1 MDRNYATSGFAEP
14 PPPPPA
20 PPVAPA
26 SAAAPPPA
34 PAWAYEPRAIA
45 ATSSSNGG
53 GSGGG
58 GGGSSS
64 GSGGGSGGSSP
75 SLKPSLSYEEGHPS
89 HSETDLLQRQ
99 TFAASHQLPGY
110 TSTPQPTGLSGIFDT
125 SVNGASSNSKESSV
139 MNFLSAVESRTAQA
153 ASSGTTLLPQFRAP
167 SWQTGMHSSSAAE
180 LFVTGPLPTTGTLP
194 PSALSAYQH
203 PTTFSN
209 RNFATTSPLVL
220 PDSTFNTTS
229 NGILSPHDPLLSI
242 KTSQGTI
249 PTALAFERLGN
260 SALSN
265 SVPPQSSTYR
275 SAQESAPHLLQPQ
288 FSLLPSALGGAQQT
302 PQAYNS
308 TLFNSSTAS
317 IDRALL
323 RECSVIKHHQRPS
336 GTQSIQAQLTG
347 PQHSLHS
354 YLPNASV
361 VNFQETTRQPSL
373 SCSPIGD
380 STQVSNGGLQQKP
393 SQVSVE
399 LDQSYS
405 SAIPSSGYPPH
416 STTEVKSCPTKQPL
430 ISTKTLKPQSVIP
443 PVQTLSYSKTLH
455 NQSSVVSGQ
464 AQIYST
470 AQLPSLLSVS
480 QSQNY
485 GLVQP
490 HNVPSIVHS
499 QVYRSSKVEKMP
511 PLYKT
516 LTFSG
521 SSQTSENQT
530 LNYSSNQ
537 QEVLSPVTNE
547 NYPAQTRDLSS
558 VSQSQSYSS
567 GHAQGLS
574 PVSQTQASY
583 SSQSQVL
590 SVVSPSE
597 SYASG
602 QSLTL
607 TAPSLSYS
615 SASRAQN
622 LPDSSPTQNYISVHS
637 SQNVQTQGSS
647 PPQSQKFL
655 PVVQSPSFASS
666 THCQTLQDNIPS
678 PDPKTYAERKL
689 DSTVY
694 TPSKQEGDFPMQE
707 LPVLQ
712 PQVSLESSTQ
722 RLSDG
727 EINTQES
734 AYKVSKADDRYS
746 QSVIRSNSRLEDQV
760 VGIALQGSKKEESV
774 VGSVTQLN
782 PTIGQVSNAA
792 TLDMK
797 KAANLMQTPQIRLNA
812 KDLSQQHSLIHKVH
826 ETKVQEQHDQIINPS
841 SQIQIPNHALG
852 HGHQATLPNTQVLL
866 DPACDLQILQQS
878 ILQAGLGPVKASL
891 QVQCVQ
897 SPQQIVHPFLQ
908 MDSHIQSNG
917 DPSQQQQLHPQNSEI
932 MKMDL
937 SESSKPLHLT
947 TKDHFSETNQHDS
960 KNQFVSLGSICF
972 PEAMLLGDERN
983 ILSNVDDILAAT
995 AVACGVTPSDFSKA
1009 TSNAAIPTVEDGDS
1023 KSHFQQPLNVGP
1035 VTSDFNS
1042 ITAAVGKPQTL
1053 SDISLNG
1060 NQVTVNLS
1068 PVSSLQSKMTL
1079 DQQHVETSCQSRT
1092 SKVISPGVG
1101 SSHEVQETSSGP
1113 FKTESAANQESEE
1126 DNEVPVD
1133 SALNSN
1139 RNQEF
1144 VSSSRSIS
1152 GESATSESEFTLGGD
1167 DGGGPVN
1174 PSRST
1179 LALLTMAQPGDT
1191 VGGKLEEENQD
1202 LMHLNLQKKKTKGKG
1217 QTKEDDSSNQK
1228 QLKRPAH
1235 HKRQNPRGADTYFPY
1250 TPPSSESCHEGYQHQ
1265 EKMRQKIREVEE
1277 KQPEVKTGFIASFLD
1292 FLKSGPKQQ
1301 FSTLAVR
1308 MPNRTRRSGTQSVR
1322 TFCPP
1327 SLPKT
1332 SSTAPTPFVPET
1344 GSNSPSEKADN
1355 ELKNLEPLS
1364 SFSSDEEDPGVCGQ
1378 DSHKSSSTTLT
1389 SSDAPS
1395 DKKKKTE
1402 AIQVAATSSAAN
1414 TAGSA
1419 TPSSTTAGVV
1429 KPDPPYSASSTVNN
1443 LENTNS
1449 AEPPKPVELD
1459 SLPLDQ
1465 FAKGQDTI
1473 AIEGFTD
1480 EENTE
1485 SGGEGQYR
1493 ERDEFVVKIEDIE
1506 TFKEALQTGKEP
1518 PAIWKVQ
1525 KALLQKFVPEIRDG
1539 QREFAATNSYLGYF
1553 GDAKSKYKR
1562 IYVKF
1567 VESSNKK
1574 EYVRVCSKKPRN
1586 KPSQNIRTV
1595 PSKPSSSS
1603 KTSDPPTPKT
1613 VTTKTPSVKPKVK
1626 QLKVKAEPPPKKRKK
1641 WKEEFSSSQSDSSPE
1656 IHSNSSDNEEFDPP
1670 APLVTRFLN
1679 TRAMKETFK
1688 SYMELLVSI
1697 ALDPDTMQALE
1708 KSNDELLLPHMKKID
1723 SMLNDNRKRLLLNL
1737 HLDQPFKN
1745 ALESFPELTII
1756 TRDSKAKSGGSAIP
1770 KIKMNGKAYNKKT
1783 LRTSKTTSK
1792 STQEFAVDPEKIQLY
1807 SLYHSLHHYK
1817 YHVYLICKDEISSVQ
1832 KKNEDL
1838 GQEEIVQLCMKNV
1851 KWVEDL
1857 FEKFGELLNHVQQ
1870 KCS

>member
-1 MDRNYATSGFAEP
+1 MDRNYATSGFTEPP

-20 PPVAPA
+20 PPAAPVPA
-26 SAAAPPPA
+26 SAAAQPPA
-34 PAWAYEPRAIA
+34 PAWAYEPRAA
-45 ATSSSNGG
+45 AAAASSSC
-53 GSGGG
+53 
-58 GGGSSS
+58 SS
-64 GSGGGSGGSSP
+64 GSCSSGSSP
-75 SLKPSLSYEEGHPS
+75 SLKASLSYEEGHPS

-99 TFAASHQLPGY
+99 SFAASHQLPGY
-110 TSTPQPTGLSGIFDT
+110 APTPQPTG
-125 SVNGASSNSKESSV
+125 
-139 MNFLSAVESRTAQA
+139 
-153 ASSGTTLLPQFRAP
+153 
-167 SWQTGMHSSSAAE
+167 MHSSAATE
-180 LFVTGPLPTTGTLP
+180 LFATGPLPSTGTLP
-194 PSALSAYQH
+194 PSLSAYQH

-220 PDSTFNTTS
+220 QDSTFNTTS
-229 NGILSPHDPLLSI
+229 NGILSHHDPLLQI
-242 KTSQGTI
+242 KTSQGTV
-249 PTALAFERLGN
+249 PTALAFERLG
-260 SALSN
+260 SSVLSN
-265 SVPPQSSTYR
+265 SIPPQSSTYR

-288 FSLLPSALGGAQQT
+288 FSLLPSALGGSQQT
-302 PQAYNS
+302 PQAYSS
-308 TLFNSSTAS
+308 TLFTSSTAS
-317 IDRALL
+317 IERALL

-347 PQHSLHS
+347 SQHSLHS
-354 YLPNASV
+354 YLSNSSV
-361 VNFQETTRQPSL
+361 VNFQETTRQSSL

-380 STQVSNGGLQQKP
+380 STQVSNGGLQQKT

-399 LDQSYS
+399 LAQSYS
-405 SAIPSSGYPPH
+405 SAIPSSGYPP
-416 STTEVKSCPTKQPL
+416 STTKIKSCSTEQPL
-430 ISTKTLKPQSVIP
+430 TSTKTPKPQSIIP
-443 PVQTLSYSKTLH
+443 PVQTLSYSKPLH
-455 NQSSVVSGQ
+455 NQSSVISGQ

-499 QVYRSSKVEKMP
+499 QVYRSSKVEKLP

-521 SSQTSENQT
+521 SSQTVTPENQT

-537 QEVLSPVTNE
+537 QEVLSSVTNE

-567 GHAQGLS
+567 GHSQGLS
-574 PVSQTQASY
+574 PVSQTQVSY

-590 SVVSPSE
+590 SVVSLSE

-602 QSLTL
+602 ESLTL

-622 LPDSSPTQNYISVHS
+622 LPDSSPTQNYISMHS
-637 SQNVQTQGSS
+637 SQNVQTQESS
-647 PPQSQKFL
+647 SPQSQKFL
-655 PVVQSPSFASS
+655 PAVQSSSFASS
-666 THCQTLQDNIPS
+666 THCQTLQNNITS
-678 PDPKTYAERKL
+678 PDPKSYAERKL
-689 DSTVY
+689 DSDVY
-694 TPSKQEGDFPMQE
+694 PSSKQEDGFPMQE
-707 LPVLQ
+707 LQVLQ
-712 PQVSLESSTQ
+712 PQASLESSTQ

-727 EINTQES
+727 EINAQES
-734 AYKVSKADDRYS
+734 TYKVSKADDRYS

-760 VGIALQGSKKEESV
+760 IGVALQASKKEESV

-782 PTIGQVSNAA
+782 QQIGQVNNAA
-792 TLDMK
+792 TLDLK
-797 KAANLMQTPQIRLNA
+797 NSTNLIQTPQIRLNT
-812 KDLSQQHSLIHKVH
+812 KDLKQQHPLILKVH
-826 ETKVQEQHDQIINPS
+826 ESKVQEQHDQIINAS

-852 HGHQATLPNTQVLL
+852 HGHQASLPNTQVLL
-866 DPACDLQILQQS
+866 DSACDLQILQQS
-878 ILQAGLGPVKASL
+878 ILQAGLGQVKASL
-891 QVQCVQ
+891 QAQRVQ

-908 MDSHIQSNG
+908 MEGHVIQSNG
-917 DPSQQQQLHPQNSEI
+917 DHSQQQLHPQNSEV

-937 SESSKPLHLT
+937 SESSKPLQQHLT
-947 TKDHFSETNQHDS
+947 TKGHFSETNQHDS
-960 KNQFVSLGSICF
+960 KNQFVSLGSMCF
-972 PEAMLLGDERN
+972 PEAVLLSDERN

-995 AVACGVTPSDFSKA
+995 AAACGVTPTDFSKS
-1009 TSNAAIPTVEDGDS
+1009 TSNETMQAVEDGDS
-1023 KSHFQQPLNVGP
+1023 KSHFQQSLDVRH

-1042 ITAAVGKPQTL
+1042 MTATVGKPQNINDT
-1053 SDISLNG
+1053 SLNG

-1068 PVSSLQSKMTL
+1068 PVPALQSKMTL
-1079 DQQHVETSCQSRT
+1079 DQQHIETPGQNIPTKVT
-1092 SKVISPGVG
+1092 SAVVG
-1101 SSHEVQETSSGP
+1101 PSHEVQEQSSGP
-1113 FKTESAANQESEE
+1113 FKKQSATNLESEE
-1126 DNEVPVD
+1126 DSEAPVD
-1133 SALNSN
+1133 STLNNN

-1152 GESATSESEFTLGGD
+1152 GENATSESEFTLGGD
-1167 DGGGPVN
+1167 DSGVSMN
-1174 PSRST
+1174 PARSA
-1179 LALLTMAQPGDT
+1179 LALLAMAQSGDA
-1191 VGGKLEEENQD
+1191 VSVKIEEENQD
-1202 LMHLNLQKKKTKGKG
+1202 LMHFNLQKKRAKGKG
-1217 QTKEDDSSNQK
+1217 QVKEEDNSNQK
-1228 QLKRPAH
+1228 QLKRPAQG
-1235 HKRQNPRGADTYFPY
+1235 KRQNPRGTDIYLPY
-1250 TPPSSESCHEGYQHQ
+1250 TPPSSESCHDGYQHQ
-1265 EKMRQKIREVEE
+1265 EKMRQKIKEVEE

-1308 MPNRTRRSGTQSVR
+1308 MPNRTRRPGTQMVR

-1327 SLPKT
+1327 PLPKP
-1332 SSTAPTPFVPET
+1332 SSTTPTPLVSET
-1344 GSNSPSEKADN
+1344 GGNSPSDKVDN
-1355 ELKNLEPLS
+1355 ELKNLEHLS
-1364 SFSSDEEDPGVCGQ
+1364 SFSSDEDDPGYSQ
-1378 DSHKSSSTTLT
+1378 DAYKSVSTPLTTL
-1389 SSDAPS
+1389 DATS

-1402 AIQVAATSSAAN
+1402 ALQVATTSPTAN
-1414 TAGSA
+1414 TTGTA
-1419 TPSSTTAGVV
+1419 TTSSTTVGAV
-1429 KPDPPYSASSTVNN
+1429 KQEPLHSTSYAVNI
-1443 LENTNS
+1443 LENIS
-1449 AEPPKPVELD
+1449 SSESSKPIELD
-1459 SLPLDQ
+1459 GLPSDQ
-1465 FAKGQDTI
+1465 FAKGQDTV

-1480 EENTE
+1480 EEDTE

-1506 TFKEALQTGKEP
+1506 TFKEALKTGKEP

-1567 VESSNKK
+1567 IENANKK

-1586 KPSQNIRTV
+1586 KPSQTIRTV
-1595 PSKPSSSS
+1595 QAKPSSSS
-1603 KTSDPPTPKT
+1603 KTSDPLASKT
-1613 VTTKTPSVKPKVK
+1613 TTTKAPSVKPKVK
-1626 QLKVKAEPPPKKRKK
+1626 QPKVKAEPPPKKRKK

-1656 IHSNSSDNEEFDPP
+1656 IHTSSSDDEEFEPP
-1670 APLVTRFLN
+1670 APFVTRFLN

-1723 SMLNDNRKRLLLNL
+1723 GMLNDNRKRLLLNL
-1737 HLDQPFKN
+1737 HLDQSFKN

-1756 TRDSKAKSGGSAIP
+1756 TRDSKAKSGGTAIS

-1783 LRTSKTTSK
+1783 LRTSKTTTK
-1792 STQEFAVDPEKIQLY
+1792 SAQEFAVDPEKIQLY

>member
-1 MDRNYATSGFAEP
+1 M
-14 PPPPPA
+14 
-20 PPVAPA
+20 
-26 SAAAPPPA
+26 
-34 PAWAYEPRAIA
+34 
-45 ATSSSNGG
+45 SS
-53 GSGGG
+53 
-58 GGGSSS
+58 
-64 GSGGGSGGSSP
+64 
-75 SLKPSLSYEEGHPS
+75 SLSYEEGHPS

-99 TFAASHQLPGY
+99 SFAASHQLPGY
-110 TSTPQPTGLSGIFDT
+110 APTPQPTGLSGIFDT
-125 SVNGASSNSKESSV
+125 SVNSASSNTKESSV
-139 MNFLSAVESRTAQA
+139 MNFLSTAESRTAQA
-153 ASSGTTLLPQFRAP
+153 AASGTTLLPQFRAP
-167 SWQTGMHSSSAAE
+167 SWQTGMHSSAATE
-180 LFVTGPLPTTGTLP
+180 LFATGPLPSTGTLP
-194 PSALSAYQH
+194 PSLSAYQH

-220 PDSTFNTTS
+220 QDSTFNTTS
-229 NGILSPHDPLLSI
+229 NGILSHHDPLLQI
-242 KTSQGTI
+242 KTSQGTV
-249 PTALAFERLGN
+249 PTALAFERLG
-260 SALSN
+260 SSVLSN
-265 SVPPQSSTYR
+265 SIPPQSSTYR

-302 PQAYNS
+302 PQAYSS
-308 TLFNSSTAS
+308 TLFTSSTAS
-317 IDRALL
+317 IERALL

-347 PQHSLHS
+347 SQHSLHS
-354 YLPNASV
+354 YLSNSSV
-361 VNFQETTRQPSL
+361 VNFQETTRQSL

-380 STQVSNGGLQQKP
+380 STQVSNGGLQQKT

-399 LDQSYS
+399 LAQSYS
-405 SAIPSSGYPPH
+405 SAIPSSGYPP
-416 STTEVKSCPTKQPL
+416 STTKVKSCSTEQPL
-430 ISTKTLKPQSVIP
+430 TSTKTPKPQSIIP
-443 PVQTLSYSKTLH
+443 PVQTLSYSKPLH
-455 NQSSVVSGQ
+455 NQSSVISGQ

-499 QVYRSSKVEKMP
+499 QVYRSSKVEKLP

-521 SSQTSENQT
+521 SSQTITPENQT
-530 LNYSSNQ
+530 LSYSSNQ
-537 QEVLSPVTNE
+537 QEVLSSVTNE

-567 GHAQGLS
+567 GHSQGLS
-574 PVSQTQASY
+574 PVSQTQVSY

-602 QSLTL
+602 ESLTL

-622 LPDSSPTQNYISVHS
+622 LPDSSPTQNYISMHS
-637 SQNVQTQGSS
+637 SQNVQTQESS
-647 PPQSQKFL
+647 SPQSQKFL
-655 PVVQSPSFASS
+655 PGVQSSSFASS
-666 THCQTLQDNIPS
+666 THCQTLQNNITS
-678 PDPKTYAERKL
+678 PDPKSYAERKL
-689 DSTVY
+689 DSDVY
-694 TPSKQEGDFPMQE
+694 TSSKQEDGFPMQE
-707 LPVLQ
+707 LQVLQ
-712 PQVSLESSTQ
+712 PQASLESSTQ

-727 EINTQES
+727 EINAQES
-734 AYKVSKADDRYS
+734 TYKVSKADDRYS

-760 VGIALQGSKKEESV
+760 IGVALQASKKEESV
-774 VGSVTQLN
+774 VSSVTQLN
-782 PTIGQVSNAA
+782 QQIGQVSNAA
-792 TLDMK
+792 TLDLK
-797 KAANLMQTPQIRLNA
+797 NATNLIQTPQIRLNT
-812 KDLSQQHSLIHKVH
+812 KDLKQQHPLVLKVH
-826 ETKVQEQHDQIINPS
+826 ESKVQEQHNQIINAS

-852 HGHQATLPNTQVLL
+852 HGHQASLPNTQVLL
-866 DPACDLQILQQS
+866 DSACDLQILQQS
-878 ILQAGLGPVKASL
+878 ILQAGLGQVKASL
-891 QVQCVQ
+891 QAQRVQ

-908 MDSHIQSNG
+908 MEGHVIQSNG
-917 DPSQQQQLHPQNSEI
+917 DHSQQQLHPQNSEV

-937 SESSKPLHLT
+937 SESSKPLQQHLT
-947 TKDHFSETNQHDS
+947 TKGHFSETNQHDS
-960 KNQFVSLGSICF
+960 KNQFVSLGSMCF
-972 PEAMLLGDERN
+972 PEAVLLSDERN

-995 AVACGVTPSDFSKA
+995 AAACGVTPSEFSKS
-1009 TSNAAIPTVEDGDS
+1009 TSNETMQAVEDGDS
-1023 KSHFQQPLNVGP
+1023 KSHFQQSLDVRH

-1042 ITAAVGKPQTL
+1042 MTATVGKPQNINDT
-1053 SDISLNG
+1053 SLNG

-1068 PVSSLQSKMTL
+1068 PVPALQTKMTL
-1079 DQQHVETSCQSRT
+1079 DQQHIETPGQNIPTKVT
-1092 SKVISPGVG
+1092 SAAVG
-1101 SSHEVQETSSGP
+1101 PSHEVQEQSSGP
-1113 FKTESAANQESEE
+1113 FKKQSATNLESEE
-1126 DNEVPVD
+1126 DSEIPVD
-1133 SALNSN
+1133 STLNNN

-1152 GESATSESEFTLGGD
+1152 GESGTSESEFTLGGED
-1167 DGGGPVN
+1167 SGVSMN
-1174 PSRST
+1174 PARSA
-1179 LALLTMAQPGDT
+1179 LALLAMAQSGDAVSVKT
-1191 VGGKLEEENQD
+1191 EEENQD
-1202 LMHLNLQKKKTKGKG
+1202 LMHFNLQKKRTKGKG
-1217 QTKEDDSSNQK
+1217 QVKEEDNSNQK
-1228 QLKRPAH
+1228 QLKRPAQG
-1235 HKRQNPRGADTYFPY
+1235 KRQNPRGTDIYLPY
-1250 TPPSSESCHEGYQHQ
+1250 TPPSSESCHDGYQHQ
-1265 EKMRQKIREVEE
+1265 EKMRQKIKEVEE

-1308 MPNRTRRSGTQSVR
+1308 MPNRTRRPGTQMVR

-1327 SLPKT
+1327 PLPKP
-1332 SSTAPTPFVPET
+1332 SSTTPTPSVSET
-1344 GSNSPSEKADN
+1344 GGNSPSDKVDN
-1355 ELKNLEPLS
+1355 ELKNLEHLS
-1364 SFSSDEEDPGVCGQ
+1364 SFSSDEDDPGCSQ
-1378 DSHKSSSTTLT
+1378 DAYKSISTPLTTL
-1389 SSDAPS
+1389 DATS

-1402 AIQVAATSSAAN
+1402 ALQVATTSPTAN
-1414 TAGSA
+1414 TTGTA
-1419 TPSSTTAGVV
+1419 TTSSTTVGAV
-1429 KPDPPYSASSTVNN
+1429 KQEPLHSTSYAVNI
-1443 LENTNS
+1443 LENIS
-1449 AEPPKPVELD
+1449 SSESSKPIELD
-1459 SLPLDQ
+1459 GLPSDQ
-1465 FAKGQDTI
+1465 FAKGQDTV
-1473 AIEGFTD
+1473 AIEGCTD

-1506 TFKEALQTGKEP
+1506 TFKEALKTGKEP

-1567 VESSNKK
+1567 IENANKK

-1586 KPSQNIRTV
+1586 KPSQAIRTV
-1595 PSKPSSSS
+1595 QAKPSSSS
-1603 KTSDPPTPKT
+1603 KASDPPASKT
-1613 VTTKTPSVKPKVK
+1613 TTTKTPSVKPKVK

-1656 IHSNSSDNEEFDPP
+1656 IHTSSSDDE
-1670 APLVTRFLN
+1670 
-1679 TRAMKETFK
+1679 
-1688 SYMELLVSI
+1688 
-1697 ALDPDTMQALE
+1697 
-1708 KSNDELLLPHMKKID
+1708 DELLLPHMKKID
-1723 SMLNDNRKRLLLNL
+1723 GMLNDNRKRLLLNL
-1737 HLDQPFKN
+1737 HLDQSFKN

-1756 TRDSKAKSGGSAIP
+1756 TRDSKAKSGGTAIS

-1783 LRTSKTTSK
+1783 LRTSKTTAK
-1792 STQEFAVDPEKIQLY
+1792 SAQEFAVDPEKIQLY

>member
-1 MDRNYATSGFAEP
+1 MDRNYATSGFTEPP

-20 PPVAPA
+20 PPAAPTPA
-26 SAAAPPPA
+26 SAAAQPPA
-34 PAWAYEPRAIA
+34 PAWAYEPRAA
-45 ATSSSNGG
+45 AASSSC
-53 GSGGG
+53 
-58 GGGSSS
+58 SS
-64 GSGGGSGGSSP
+64 GSCSSGSSP
-75 SLKPSLSYEEGHPS
+75 SLKASLSYEERHPS

-99 TFAASHQLPGY
+99 SFAASHQLPGY
-110 TSTPQPTGLSGIFDT
+110 APTPQPTGLSGIFDT
-125 SVNGASSNSKESSV
+125 SVNSASSNTKQSSV
-139 MNFLSAVESRTAQA
+139 MNFLSTAESRTAQA
-153 ASSGTTLLPQFRAP
+153 AASGTTLLPQFRAP
-167 SWQTGMHSSSAAE
+167 SWQTGMHSSAATE
-180 LFVTGPLPTTGTLP
+180 LFATGPLPSTGTLP
-194 PSALSAYQH
+194 PSLSAYQH

-220 PDSTFNTTS
+220 QDSTFNTTS
-229 NGILSPHDPLLSI
+229 NGILSHHDPLLQI
-242 KTSQGTI
+242 KTSQGTV
-249 PTALAFERLGN
+249 PTALAFERLG
-260 SALSN
+260 SSVLSN
-265 SVPPQSSTYR
+265 SIPPQSSTYR

-302 PQAYNS
+302 PQAYSS
-308 TLFNSSTAS
+308 TLFTSSTAS
-317 IDRALL
+317 IERALL

-347 PQHSLHS
+347 SQHSLHS
-354 YLPNASV
+354 YLSNSSV
-361 VNFQETTRQPSL
+361 VNFQETTRQSSL

-380 STQVSNGGLQQKP
+380 STQVSNGGLQQKT

-399 LDQSYS
+399 LAQSYS
-405 SAIPSSGYPPH
+405 SVIPSSGYPP
-416 STTEVKSCPTKQPL
+416 STTKVKSCSTEQPL
-430 ISTKTLKPQSVIP
+430 TSTKTPKPQSIIP
-443 PVQTLSYSKTLH
+443 PVQTLSYSKPLH
-455 NQSSVVSGQ
+455 NQSSVISGQ

-499 QVYRSSKVEKMP
+499 QVYRSSKVEKLP
-511 PLYKT
+511 ALYKT

-521 SSQTSENQT
+521 SSQTITPENQT

-537 QEVLSPVTNE
+537 QEVLSSVTNE

-567 GHAQGLS
+567 GHSQGLS
-574 PVSQTQASY
+574 PVSQTQVSY

-602 QSLTL
+602 ESLTL

-622 LPDSSPTQNYISVHS
+622 LPDSSPTQNYISMHS
-637 SQNVQTQGSS
+637 SQNVQTQESS
-647 PPQSQKFL
+647 SPQSQKFL
-655 PVVQSPSFASS
+655 PTVQSSSFASS
-666 THCQTLQDNIPS
+666 THCQTLQNNITS
-678 PDPKTYAERKL
+678 PDPKSYAERKL
-689 DSTVY
+689 DSDVY
-694 TPSKQEGDFPMQE
+694 TSSKQEDGFPMQE
-707 LPVLQ
+707 LQVLQ
-712 PQVSLESSTQ
+712 PQASLESSTQ
-722 RLSDG
+722 RLSEG
-727 EINTQES
+727 EINAQES
-734 AYKVSKADDRYS
+734 TYKVSKADDRYS

-760 VGIALQGSKKEESV
+760 IGVALQASKKEESV

-782 PTIGQVSNAA
+782 QQIGQVNNAA
-792 TLDMK
+792 TLDLK
-797 KAANLMQTPQIRLNA
+797 NTTNLIQTPQIRLNT
-812 KDLSQQHSLIHKVH
+812 KDLKQQHPLVLKVH
-826 ETKVQEQHDQIINPS
+826 ESKVQEQHDQIINAS

-852 HGHQATLPNTQVLL
+852 HGHQASLPNTQVLL
-866 DPACDLQILQQS
+866 DSACDLQILQQS
-878 ILQAGLGPVKASL
+878 ILQAGLGQVKASL
-891 QVQCVQ
+891 QAQRVQ

-908 MDSHIQSNG
+908 MEGHVIQSNG
-917 DPSQQQQLHPQNSEI
+917 DHSQQQLHPQNSEV

-937 SESSKPLHLT
+937 SESSKPLQQHLT

-960 KNQFVSLGSICF
+960 KNQFVSLGSMCF
-972 PEAMLLGDERN
+972 PEAVLLSDERN

-995 AVACGVTPSDFSKA
+995 AAACGVTPSDFSKS
-1009 TSNAAIPTVEDGDS
+1009 TSNETMQAVEDGDS
-1023 KSHFQQPLNVGP
+1023 KSHFQQSLDVRH

-1042 ITAAVGKPQTL
+1042 VTATVGKPQNINDT
-1053 SDISLNG
+1053 SLNG

-1068 PVSSLQSKMTL
+1068 AVPALQSKMTL
-1079 DQQHVETSCQSRT
+1079 DQQHIETPGQNIPTKVT
-1092 SKVISPGVG
+1092 SAVVG
-1101 SSHEVQETSSGP
+1101 PSHEVQEQSSGP
-1113 FKTESAANQESEE
+1113 FKKQSATNLESEE
-1126 DNEVPVD
+1126 DSEVPVD
-1133 SALNSN
+1133 STLNNN

-1167 DGGGPVN
+1167 DSGVSMN
-1174 PSRST
+1174 PARSA
-1179 LALLTMAQPGDT
+1179 LALLAMAQSGDA
-1191 VGGKLEEENQD
+1191 VSVKIEEENQD
-1202 LMHLNLQKKKTKGKG
+1202 LMHFNLQKKRAKGKG
-1217 QTKEDDSSNQK
+1217 QVKEEDNSNQK
-1228 QLKRPAH
+1228 QLKRPAQG
-1235 HKRQNPRGADTYFPY
+1235 KRQNPRGTDTYLPY
-1250 TPPSSESCHEGYQHQ
+1250 TPPSSESCHDGYQHQ
-1265 EKMRQKIREVEE
+1265 EKMRQKIKEVEE

-1308 MPNRTRRSGTQSVR
+1308 MPNRTRRPGTQIVR

-1327 SLPKT
+1327 PLPKP
-1332 SSTAPTPFVPET
+1332 SSTTPTPLVSEA
-1344 GSNSPSEKADN
+1344 GSNSPSDKVDN
-1355 ELKNLEPLS
+1355 ELKNLEHLS
-1364 SFSSDEEDPGVCGQ
+1364 SFSSDEDDPGCNQ
-1378 DSHKSSSTTLT
+1378 DAYKSISTPLT
-1389 SSDAPS
+1389 TVDATS

-1402 AIQVAATSSAAN
+1402 ALQVATTSPTAN
-1414 TAGSA
+1414 TTGTA
-1419 TPSSTTAGVV
+1419 TTSSTTVGAV
-1429 KPDPPYSASSTVNN
+1429 KQEPLHSTSYAVNI
-1443 LENTNS
+1443 LENIS
-1449 AEPPKPVELD
+1449 SSESSKPIELD
-1459 SLPLDQ
+1459 GLPSDQ
-1465 FAKGQDTI
+1465 FAKGQDTV

-1506 TFKEALQTGKEP
+1506 TFKEALKTGKEP

-1567 VESSNKK
+1567 IENANKK

-1586 KPSQNIRTV
+1586 KPSQAIRTV
-1595 PSKPSSSS
+1595 QAKPSSSS
-1603 KTSDPPTPKT
+1603 KTSDPLASKT
-1613 VTTKTPSVKPKVK
+1613 TTTKAPSVKPKVK
-1626 QLKVKAEPPPKKRKK
+1626 QPKVKAEPPPKKRKK

-1656 IHSNSSDNEEFDPP
+1656 IHTSSSDDEEFDPP
-1670 APLVTRFLN
+1670 APFVTRFLN

-1723 SMLNDNRKRLLLNL
+1723 GMLNDNRKRLLLNL
-1737 HLDQPFKN
+1737 HLDQSFK
-1745 ALESFPELTII
+1745 
-1756 TRDSKAKSGGSAIP
+1756 
-1770 KIKMNGKAYNKKT
+1770 
-1783 LRTSKTTSK
+1783 
-1792 STQEFAVDPEKIQLY
+1792 EFAVDPEKIQLY

>member
-1 MDRNYATSGFAEP
+1 MDRSYSTSGFADP

-20 PPVAPA
+20 PPAAPA

-34 PAWAYEPRAIA
+34 PAWAYEPRAA
-45 ATSSSNGG
+45 AAAA
-53 GSGGG
+53 
-58 GGGSSS
+58 SSS
-64 GSGGGSGGSSP
+64 GSSGNSP
-75 SLKPSLSYEEGHPS
+75 SLKASLSYEEGHPS

-110 TSTPQPTGLSGIFDT
+110 PTTPQPTG
-125 SVNGASSNSKESSV
+125 
-139 MNFLSAVESRTAQA
+139 
-153 ASSGTTLLPQFRAP
+153 
-167 SWQTGMHSSSAAE
+167 MHSSAATE

-203 PTTFSN
+203 PTSFSN

-220 PDSTFNTTS
+220 QDSTFNTTS
-229 NGILSPHDPLLSI
+229 NGILNPHDPLLQI
-242 KTSQGTI
+242 KTSQGTV
-249 PTALAFERLGN
+249 PTALAFERLGS

-288 FSLLPSALGGAQQT
+288 FSLLPSTLGGAQQT
-302 PQAYNS
+302 PQAYSS
-308 TLFNSSTAS
+308 TLFPSSTAS
-317 IDRALL
+317 IERALL

-347 PQHSLHS
+347 SQHSLHS
-354 YLPNASV
+354 YLSNANV
-361 VNFQETTRQPSL
+361 VNFQETSRQSSL
-373 SCSPIGD
+373 SCSPVGE
-380 STQVSNGGLQQKP
+380 STQVSNGGLQQKT
-393 SQVSVE
+393 SQVLVE
-399 LDQSYS
+399 LAQSYS
-405 SAIPSSGYPPH
+405 SAIPSSGYPP
-416 STTEVKSCPTKQPL
+416 STTKVQSCSTKQPL
-430 ISTKTLKPQSVIP
+430 TSTKTPKPQSVIP
-443 PVQTLSYSKTLH
+443 PVQTLSYSKPSH
-455 NQSSVVSGQ
+455 NQSSVISGQ

-499 QVYRSSKVEKMP
+499 QVYRPSKVEKLP
-511 PLYKT
+511 SLYKT
-516 LTFSG
+516 LSFSE
-521 SSQTSENQT
+521 SSQTITSENQT
-530 LNYSSNQ
+530 LNYSSDQ
-537 QEVLSPVTNE
+537 QEVLSSVTNE

-567 GHAQGLS
+567 GHSQGLS
-574 PVSQTQASY
+574 PVSQTQVSY

-615 SASRAQN
+615 STSRAQS
-622 LPDSSPTQNYISVHS
+622 LPDSSPTQNYISMHS
-637 SQNVQTQGSS
+637 SQNAQAQGSS
-647 PPQSQKFL
+647 SPPSQKFL
-655 PVVQSPSFASS
+655 PAVQSSFASS
-666 THCQTLQDNIPS
+666 THCQTLQNNMPS
-678 PDPKTYAERKL
+678 PDPKSYAERKL
-689 DSTVY
+689 DSNVY
-694 TPSKQEGDFPMQE
+694 TSSKQEDDFPMQE
-707 LPVLQ
+707 LQVLQ

-727 EINTQES
+727 EINVQES

-760 VGIALQGSKKEESV
+760 VGIALQGSKKEESM

-782 PTIGQVSNAA
+782 QQIGQVSSAA
-792 TLDMK
+792 TLDIK
-797 KAANLMQTPQIRLNA
+797 KATNLMQSPQISLNT
-812 KDLSQQHSLIHKVH
+812 KDLNQQHSLIHKVH
-826 ETKVQEQHDQIINPS
+826 EAKVQEQHDQIINAS

-852 HGHQATLPNTQVLL
+852 HGHQASLPNTQILL
-866 DPACDLQILQQS
+866 DSACDLQILQQS
-878 ILQAGLGPVKASL
+878 ILQAGLGQVKASL
-891 QVQCVQ
+891 QVQRVP
-897 SPQQIVHPFLQ
+897 SPQHIVHPFLQ
-908 MDSHIQSNG
+908 MDGHIIQSNG
-917 DPSQQQQLHPQNSEI
+917 DHSQQQLHTQNSEI
-932 MKMDL
+932 LKMDL
-937 SESSKPLHLT
+937 SESSKPLQQHLT
-947 TKDHFSETNQHDS
+947 TKGHFNETNQHES
-960 KNQFVSLGSICF
+960 KNHFVSLGSICF
-972 PEAMLLGDERN
+972 PEAMLLSDERN

-995 AVACGVTPSDFSKA
+995 AAACGVTPSDFPKS
-1009 TSNAAIPTVEDGDS
+1009 TSNETIPAAEDGDS
-1023 KSHFQQPLNVGP
+1023 KSHFQQSLDVGH

-1042 ITAAVGKPQTL
+1042 ITATVGKPQNIN
-1053 SDISLNG
+1053 DISLNG
-1060 NQVTVNLS
+1060 SQVTVNLS
-1068 PVSSLQSKMTL
+1068 PVPTLQSKMTH
-1079 DQQHVETSCQSRT
+1079 DQQHIETPGQNKASKLT
-1092 SKVISPGVG
+1092 SPVVG
-1101 SSHEVQETSSGP
+1101 PSHEAQEQSSGS
-1113 FKTESAANQESEE
+1113 FKKQSATNHESE
-1126 DNEVPVD
+1126 DDSEVPVE
-1133 SALNSN
+1133 STLNNN

-1152 GESATSESEFTLGGD
+1152 GESATSESEFTLVGD
-1167 DGGGPVN
+1167 DSGVSMN
-1174 PSRST
+1174 PTRSA
-1179 LALLTMAQPGDT
+1179 LALLATAQPGEAIS
-1191 VGGKLEEENQD
+1191 VKIEEENQD
-1202 LMHLNLQKKKTKGKG
+1202 LMHFNPQKKKTKGKG
-1217 QTKEDDSSNQK
+1217 QTKEEDSSNQK
-1228 QLKRPAH
+1228 QPKRPAQG
-1235 HKRQNPRGADTYFPY
+1235 KRQNPRGTDMYLPY
-1250 TPPSSESCHEGYQHQ
+1250 TPPSSEGCHDGYQHQ
-1265 EKMRQKIREVEE
+1265 EKMRQKIKEVEE

-1308 MPNRTRRSGTQSVR
+1308 MPNRTRRPGTQIVR

-1327 SLPKT
+1327 PLPKT
-1332 SSTAPTPFVPET
+1332 ASATPTASVSET
-1344 GSNSPSEKADN
+1344 GGNSLSEKLDN
-1355 ELKNLEPLS
+1355 ELKNLEHLS
-1364 SFSSDEEDPGVCGQ
+1364 SFSSDDEEPGVR
-1378 DSHKSSSTTLT
+1378 SHIYKSTSTTLT
-1389 SSDAPS
+1389 TLDATS
-1395 DKKKKTE
+1395 DKKKKTVSE
-1402 AIQVAATSSAAN
+1402 ALQVATTSPTAN
-1414 TAGSA
+1414 TTGTA
-1419 TPSSTTAGVV
+1419 TTSSTTVGAV
-1429 KPDPPYSASSTVNN
+1429 KQEPLYSSSSTVM
-1443 LENTNS
+1443 ENISST
-1449 AEPPKPVELD
+1449 EPPKPIELD
-1459 SLPLDQ
+1459 GLSSDQ
-1465 FAKGQDTI
+1465 FAKGQDTV

-1506 TFKEALQTGKEP
+1506 TFKEALKTGKEP

-1525 KALLQKFVPEIRDG
+1525 KALLQKFIPEIREG

-1567 VESSNKK
+1567 IENTNKK
-1574 EYVRVCSKKPRN
+1574 EYVRVCSKKPRS
-1586 KPSQNIRTV
+1586 KPSQIIRTV
-1595 PSKPSSSS
+1595 QAKPSSSS

-1613 VTTKTPSVKPKVK
+1613 TTTKAPSMKPKGK

-1641 WKEEFSSSQSDSSPE
+1641 WKEEFSSSQSESSPE
-1656 IHSNSSDNEEFDPP
+1656 IHSTSSDEEFDPP
-1670 APLVTRFLN
+1670 APFVTRFLN

-1737 HLDQPFKN
+1737 HLDQSFKN

-1756 TRDSKAKSGGSAIP
+1756 TRDSKAKSGGSAIS

-1783 LRTSKTTSK
+1783 LRTSKTTTK
-1792 STQEFAVDPEKIQLY
+1792 SAQEFAVDPEKIQLY

>member
-1 MDRNYATSGFAEP
+1 MDRNYATSGFTE

-20 PPVAPA
+20 PPAAPA
-26 SAAAPPPA
+26 PTSAAAQPPA
-34 PAWAYEPRAIA
+34 PAWAYEPRAA
-45 ATSSSNGG
+45 AAAASSSC
-53 GSGGG
+53 
-58 GGGSSS
+58 SS
-64 GSGGGSGGSSP
+64 GSCSSGSSP
-75 SLKPSLSYEEGHPS
+75 SLKASLSYEEGHPS

-99 TFAASHQLPGY
+99 SFAASHQLPGY
-110 TSTPQPTGLSGIFDT
+110 APTPQPTGLSGIFDT
-125 SVNGASSNSKESSV
+125 SVNSASSNTKESSV
-139 MNFLSAVESRTAQA
+139 MNFLSTAESRTAQA
-153 ASSGTTLLPQFRAP
+153 AASGTTLLPQFRAP
-167 SWQTGMHSSSAAE
+167 SWQTGMHSSAATE
-180 LFVTGPLPTTGTLP
+180 LFATGPLPSTGTLP
-194 PSALSAYQH
+194 PSLSAYQH

-220 PDSTFNTTS
+220 QDSTFNTTS
-229 NGILSPHDPLLSI
+229 NGILSHHDPLLQI
-242 KTSQGTI
+242 KTSQGTV
-249 PTALAFERLGN
+249 PTALAFERLG
-260 SALSN
+260 SSVLSN
-265 SVPPQSSTYR
+265 SIPPQSSTYR

-302 PQAYNS
+302 PQAYSS
-308 TLFNSSTAS
+308 TLFTSSTAS
-317 IDRALL
+317 IERALL

-347 PQHSLHS
+347 SQHSLHS
-354 YLPNASV
+354 YLSNSSV
-361 VNFQETTRQPSL
+361 VNFQETTRQSL
-373 SCSPIGD
+373 SCSPVGD
-380 STQVSNGGLQQKP
+380 STQVSNGGLQQKT

-399 LDQSYS
+399 LSQSYS
-405 SAIPSSGYPPH
+405 SAIPSSGYPP
-416 STTEVKSCPTKQPL
+416 STTKVKSCSTEQPL
-430 ISTKTLKPQSVIP
+430 TSTKTPKPQSIIP
-443 PVQTLSYSKTLH
+443 PVQTLSYSKPLH
-455 NQSSVVSGQ
+455 NQSSVISGQ

-499 QVYRSSKVEKMP
+499 QVYRSSKVEKLP

-521 SSQTSENQT
+521 SSQTITPENQT
-530 LNYSSNQ
+530 LSYSSNQ
-537 QEVLSPVTNE
+537 QEVLSSVTNE

-567 GHAQGLS
+567 GHSQGLS
-574 PVSQTQASY
+574 PVSQTQVSY

-602 QSLTL
+602 ESLTL

-622 LPDSSPTQNYISVHS
+622 LPDSSPTQNYISMHS
-637 SQNVQTQGSS
+637 SQNVQTQESS
-647 PPQSQKFL
+647 SPQSQKFL
-655 PVVQSPSFASS
+655 PGVQSSSFASS
-666 THCQTLQDNIPS
+666 THCQTLQNNITS
-678 PDPKTYAERKL
+678 PDPKSYAERKL
-689 DSTVY
+689 DSDVY
-694 TPSKQEGDFPMQE
+694 TSSKQEDGFPMQE
-707 LPVLQ
+707 LQVLQ
-712 PQVSLESSTQ
+712 PQASLESSTQ

-727 EINTQES
+727 EINAQES
-734 AYKVSKADDRYS
+734 TYKVSKADDRYS

-760 VGIALQGSKKEESV
+760 IGVALQASKKEESV

-782 PTIGQVSNAA
+782 QQIGQVSNTA
-792 TLDMK
+792 TLDLK
-797 KAANLMQTPQIRLNA
+797 NATNLIQTPQIRLNT
-812 KDLSQQHSLIHKVH
+812 KDLKQQHPLVLKVH
-826 ETKVQEQHDQIINPS
+826 ESKVQEQHNQIINAS

-852 HGHQATLPNTQVLL
+852 HGPQASLPNTQVLL
-866 DPACDLQILQQS
+866 DSACDLQILQQS
-878 ILQAGLGPVKASL
+878 ILQAGLGQVKASL
-891 QVQCVQ
+891 QAQRVQ

-908 MDSHIQSNG
+908 MEGHVIQSNG
-917 DPSQQQQLHPQNSEI
+917 DHSQQQLHPQNSEV

-937 SESSKPLHLT
+937 SESSKPLQQHLT
-947 TKDHFSETNQHDS
+947 TKGHFSETNQHDS
-960 KNQFVSLGSICF
+960 KNQFVSLGSMCF
-972 PEAMLLGDERN
+972 PEAVLLSDERN

-995 AVACGVTPSDFSKA
+995 AAACGVTPSEFSKS
-1009 TSNAAIPTVEDGDS
+1009 TSNETMQAVEDGDS
-1023 KSHFQQPLNVGP
+1023 KSHFQQSLDVRH

-1042 ITAAVGKPQTL
+1042 MTATVGKPQNINDT
-1053 SDISLNG
+1053 SLNG

-1068 PVSSLQSKMTL
+1068 PVPTLQSKMTL
-1079 DQQHVETSCQSRT
+1079 DQQHIETPGQNIPPKVT
-1092 SKVISPGVG
+1092 SAVVG
-1101 SSHEVQETSSGP
+1101 PSHEVQEQSSGP
-1113 FKTESAANQESEE
+1113 FKKQSATNLESEE
-1126 DNEVPVD
+1126 DSEVPVD
-1133 SALNSN
+1133 STLNNN

-1152 GESATSESEFTLGGD
+1152 GESATSESEFTLGGED
-1167 DGGGPVN
+1167 SGVSVN
-1174 PSRST
+1174 PARSA
-1179 LALLTMAQPGDT
+1179 LALLAMAQSGDA
-1191 VGGKLEEENQD
+1191 VSVKIEEENQD
-1202 LMHLNLQKKKTKGKG
+1202 LMHFNLQKKRTKGKG
-1217 QTKEDDSSNQK
+1217 QVKEEDNSNQK
-1228 QLKRPAH
+1228 QLKRPAQG
-1235 HKRQNPRGADTYFPY
+1235 KRQNPRGTDIYLPY
-1250 TPPSSESCHEGYQHQ
+1250 TPPSSESCHDGYQHQ
-1265 EKMRQKIREVEE
+1265 EKMRQKIKEVEE

-1308 MPNRTRRSGTQSVR
+1308 MPNRTRRPGTQMVR
-1322 TFCPP
+1322 AFCPP
-1327 SLPKT
+1327 PLPKP
-1332 SSTAPTPFVPET
+1332 SSTTPTPSVSET
-1344 GSNSPSEKADN
+1344 GSNSPSDKVDN
-1355 ELKNLEPLS
+1355 ELKNLEHLS
-1364 SFSSDEEDPGVCGQ
+1364 SFSSDEDDPGCSQ
-1378 DSHKSSSTTLT
+1378 DAYKSISTPLTTL
-1389 SSDAPS
+1389 DATS

-1402 AIQVAATSSAAN
+1402 ALQVATTSPTAN
-1414 TAGSA
+1414 TTGTA
-1419 TPSSTTAGVV
+1419 TTSSTTVGAV
-1429 KPDPPYSASSTVNN
+1429 KQEPLHSTSYAVNI
-1443 LENTNS
+1443 LENIS
-1449 AEPPKPVELD
+1449 SSESSKPIELD
-1459 SLPLDQ
+1459 GLPSDQ
-1465 FAKGQDTI
+1465 FAKGQDTV
-1473 AIEGFTD
+1473 AVEGFTD

-1506 TFKEALQTGKEP
+1506 TFKEALKTGKEP

-1567 VESSNKK
+1567 IENANKK

-1586 KPSQNIRTV
+1586 KPSQAIRTAQA
-1595 PSKPSSSS
+1595 KPSSSS
-1603 KTSDPPTPKT
+1603 KASDPPASKT
-1613 VTTKTPSVKPKVK
+1613 TTTKTPSVKPKVK

-1656 IHSNSSDNEEFDPP
+1656 IHSSSSDDEEFDPP
-1670 APLVTRFLN
+1670 APFVTRFLN

-1723 SMLNDNRKRLLLNL
+1723 GMLNDNRKRLLLNL
-1737 HLDQPFKN
+1737 HLDQSFK
-1745 ALESFPELTII
+1745 
-1756 TRDSKAKSGGSAIP
+1756 
-1770 KIKMNGKAYNKKT
+1770 
-1783 LRTSKTTSK
+1783 
-1792 STQEFAVDPEKIQLY
+1792 EFAVDPEKIQLY

>member
-1 MDRNYATSGFAEP
+1 MDRNYATSGFTEPP

-20 PPVAPA
+20 PLAAPAAPAPA
-26 SAAAPPPA
+26 SAAAQPPA
-34 PAWAYEPRAIA
+34 PAWAYEPRAA
-45 ATSSSNGG
+45 AAAASSSC
-53 GSGGG
+53 
-58 GGGSSS
+58 SS
-64 GSGGGSGGSSP
+64 GSCNSGSSP
-75 SLKPSLSYEEGHPS
+75 SLKASLSYEEGHPS

-99 TFAASHQLPGY
+99 SFAASHQLPGY
-110 TSTPQPTGLSGIFDT
+110 APTPQPTG
-125 SVNGASSNSKESSV
+125 
-139 MNFLSAVESRTAQA
+139 
-153 ASSGTTLLPQFRAP
+153 
-167 SWQTGMHSSSAAE
+167 MHSSAATE
-180 LFVTGPLPTTGTLP
+180 LFATGPLPSTGTLP
-194 PSALSAYQH
+194 PSLSAYQH

-220 PDSTFNTTS
+220 QDSTFNTTS
-229 NGILSPHDPLLSI
+229 NGILSHHDPLLQI
-242 KTSQGTI
+242 KTSQGTV
-249 PTALAFERLGN
+249 PTALAFERLG
-260 SALSN
+260 SSVLSN
-265 SVPPQSSTYR
+265 SIPPQSSTYR

-288 FSLLPSALGGAQQT
+288 FSLLPSALGGSQQT
-302 PQAYNS
+302 PQAYSS
-308 TLFNSSTAS
+308 TLFTSSTAS
-317 IDRALL
+317 IERALL

-347 PQHSLHS
+347 SQHSLHS
-354 YLPNASV
+354 YLSNSSV
-361 VNFQETTRQPSL
+361 VNFQETTRQSSL

-380 STQVSNGGLQQKP
+380 STQVSNGGLQQKT

-399 LDQSYS
+399 LAQSYS
-405 SAIPSSGYPPH
+405 SAIPSSGYPP
-416 STTEVKSCPTKQPL
+416 STTKIKSCSTEQPL
-430 ISTKTLKPQSVIP
+430 TSTKTPKPQSIIP
-443 PVQTLSYSKTLH
+443 PVQTLSYSKPLH
-455 NQSSVVSGQ
+455 NQSSVISGQ

-499 QVYRSSKVEKMP
+499 QVYRSSKVEKLP

-521 SSQTSENQT
+521 SSQTITPENQT

-537 QEVLSPVTNE
+537 QEVLSSVTNE

-567 GHAQGLS
+567 GHSQGLS
-574 PVSQTQASY
+574 PVSQTQVSY

-602 QSLTL
+602 ESLTL

-622 LPDSSPTQNYISVHS
+622 LPDSSPTQNYISMHS
-637 SQNVQTQGSS
+637 SQNVQTQESS
-647 PPQSQKFL
+647 SPQSQKFL
-655 PVVQSPSFASS
+655 PAVQSSSFASS
-666 THCQTLQDNIPS
+666 THCQTLQNNITS
-678 PDPKTYAERKL
+678 PDPKSYAERKL
-689 DSTVY
+689 DSDVY
-694 TPSKQEGDFPMQE
+694 TSSKQEDGFPMQE
-707 LPVLQ
+707 LQVLQ
-712 PQVSLESSTQ
+712 PQASLESSTQ

-727 EINTQES
+727 EINAQES
-734 AYKVSKADDRYS
+734 TYKVSKADDRYS

-760 VGIALQGSKKEESV
+760 IGVALQASKKEESV

-782 PTIGQVSNAA
+782 QQIGQVNNAA
-792 TLDMK
+792 TLDLK
-797 KAANLMQTPQIRLNA
+797 NSTNLIQTPQIRLNT
-812 KDLSQQHSLIHKVH
+812 KDLKQQHPLVLKVH
-826 ETKVQEQHDQIINPS
+826 ESKVQEQHDQIINAS

-852 HGHQATLPNTQVLL
+852 HGHQASLPNTQVLL
-866 DPACDLQILQQS
+866 DSACDLQILQQS
-878 ILQAGLGPVKASL
+878 ILQAGLGQVKASL
-891 QVQCVQ
+891 QAQRVQ

-908 MDSHIQSNG
+908 MEGHVIQSNG
-917 DPSQQQQLHPQNSEI
+917 DHSQQQLHPQNSEV

-937 SESSKPLHLT
+937 SESSKPLQQHLT
-947 TKDHFSETNQHDS
+947 TKGHFSETNQHDS
-960 KNQFVSLGSICF
+960 KNQFVSLGSMCF
-972 PEAMLLGDERN
+972 PEAVLLSDERN

-995 AVACGVTPSDFSKA
+995 AAACGVTPADFSKS
-1009 TSNAAIPTVEDGDS
+1009 TSNETMQAVEDGDS
-1023 KSHFQQPLNVGP
+1023 KSHFQQSLDVRH

-1042 ITAAVGKPQTL
+1042 MTATVGKPQNINDT
-1053 SDISLNG
+1053 SLNG

-1068 PVSSLQSKMTL
+1068 PVPALQSKMTL
-1079 DQQHVETSCQSRT
+1079 DQQHIETPGQNIPT
-1092 SKVISPGVG
+1092 KVASALVG
-1101 SSHEVQETSSGP
+1101 PSHEVQEQSSGP
-1113 FKTESAANQESEE
+1113 FKKQSATNLESEE
-1126 DNEVPVD
+1126 DSEVPVD
-1133 SALNSN
+1133 STLNNN

-1167 DGGGPVN
+1167 DSGVSMN
-1174 PSRST
+1174 PARSA
-1179 LALLTMAQPGDT
+1179 LALLAMAQSGDA
-1191 VGGKLEEENQD
+1191 VSVKIEEENQD
-1202 LMHLNLQKKKTKGKG
+1202 LMHFNLQKKRAKGKG
-1217 QTKEDDSSNQK
+1217 QVKEEDNSNQK
-1228 QLKRPAH
+1228 QLKRPAQG
-1235 HKRQNPRGADTYFPY
+1235 KRQNPRGTDIYLPY
-1250 TPPSSESCHEGYQHQ
+1250 TPPSSESCHDGYQHQ
-1265 EKMRQKIREVEE
+1265 EKMRQKIKEVEE

-1308 MPNRTRRSGTQSVR
+1308 MPNRTRRPGTQMVR

-1327 SLPKT
+1327 PLPKP
-1332 SSTAPTPFVPET
+1332 SSTTPTPLVSET
-1344 GSNSPSEKADN
+1344 GGNSPSDKVDN
-1355 ELKNLEPLS
+1355 ELKNLEHLS
-1364 SFSSDEEDPGVCGQ
+1364 SFSSDEDDPGCSQ
-1378 DSHKSSSTTLT
+1378 DAYKSISTPLTTL
-1389 SSDAPS
+1389 DATS

-1402 AIQVAATSSAAN
+1402 ALQVATTSPTAN
-1414 TAGSA
+1414 TTGTA
-1419 TPSSTTAGVV
+1419 TTSSTTVGAV
-1429 KPDPPYSASSTVNN
+1429 KQEPLHSTSYAVNI
-1443 LENTNS
+1443 LENIS
-1449 AEPPKPVELD
+1449 SSESSKPIELD
-1459 SLPLDQ
+1459 GLPSDQ
-1465 FAKGQDTI
+1465 FAKGQDTV

-1480 EENTE
+1480 EEDTE

-1506 TFKEALQTGKEP
+1506 TFKEALKTGKEP

-1567 VESSNKK
+1567 IENANKK

-1586 KPSQNIRTV
+1586 KPSQTIRTV
-1595 PSKPSSSS
+1595 QAKPSSSS
-1603 KTSDPPTPKT
+1603 KTSDPLASKT
-1613 VTTKTPSVKPKVK
+1613 TTTKAPSVKPKVK
-1626 QLKVKAEPPPKKRKK
+1626 QPKVKAEPPPKKRKK

-1656 IHSNSSDNEEFDPP
+1656 IHTSSSDDEEFEPP
-1670 APLVTRFLN
+1670 APFVTRFLN

-1723 SMLNDNRKRLLLNL
+1723 GMLNDNRKRLLLNL
-1737 HLDQPFKN
+1737 HLDQSFKN

-1756 TRDSKAKSGGSAIP
+1756 TRDSKAKSGGTAIS

-1783 LRTSKTTSK
+1783 LRTSKTTTK
-1792 STQEFAVDPEKIQLY
+1792 SAQEFAVDPEKIQLY

-1817 YHVYLICKDEISSVQ
+1817 YHVYLICKDEVISSHLL
-1832 KKNEDL
+1832 KKKVF
-1838 GQEEIVQLCMKNV
+1838 QNV
-1851 KWVEDL
+1851 KETLAIVFWSVLKRVVKYMCVCILSMYSVNNDL
-1857 FEKFGELLNHVQQ
+1857 IYCSESLCYVLCSDLPEPHHLL
-1870 KCS
+1870 

>member
-1 MDRNYATSGFAEP
+1 MDRSYSTSGFADP

-20 PPVAPA
+20 PPAAPA

-34 PAWAYEPRAIA
+34 PAWAYEPRAA
-45 ATSSSNGG
+45 AAAA
-53 GSGGG
+53 
-58 GGGSSS
+58 SSS
-64 GSGGGSGGSSP
+64 GSSGNSP
-75 SLKPSLSYEEGHPS
+75 SLKASLSYEEGHPS

-110 TSTPQPTGLSGIFDT
+110 PTTPQPTGLSGIFDT
-125 SVNGASSNSKESSV
+125 SVNSASTNTKESSV
-139 MNFLSAVESRTAQA
+139 MNFLSTVESRTAQA

-167 SWQTGMHSSSAAE
+167 SWQTGMHSSAATE

-203 PTTFSN
+203 PTSFSN

-220 PDSTFNTTS
+220 QDSTFNTTS
-229 NGILSPHDPLLSI
+229 NGILNPHDPLLQI
-242 KTSQGTI
+242 KTSQGTV
-249 PTALAFERLGN
+249 PTALAFERLGS

-288 FSLLPSALGGAQQT
+288 FSLLPSTLGGAQQT
-302 PQAYNS
+302 PQAYSS
-308 TLFNSSTAS
+308 TLFPSSTAS
-317 IDRALL
+317 IERALL

-347 PQHSLHS
+347 SQHSLHS
-354 YLPNASV
+354 YLSNANV
-361 VNFQETTRQPSL
+361 VNFQETSRQSSL
-373 SCSPIGD
+373 SCSPVGE
-380 STQVSNGGLQQKP
+380 STQVSNGGLQQKT
-393 SQVSVE
+393 SQVLVE
-399 LDQSYS
+399 LAQSYS
-405 SAIPSSGYPPH
+405 SAIPSSGYPP
-416 STTEVKSCPTKQPL
+416 STTKVQSCSTKQPL
-430 ISTKTLKPQSVIP
+430 TSTKTPKPQSVIP
-443 PVQTLSYSKTLH
+443 PVQTLSYSKPSH
-455 NQSSVVSGQ
+455 NQSSVISGQ

-499 QVYRSSKVEKMP
+499 QVYRPSKVEKLP
-511 PLYKT
+511 SLYKT
-516 LTFSG
+516 LSFSE
-521 SSQTSENQT
+521 SSQTITSENQT
-530 LNYSSNQ
+530 LNYSSDQ
-537 QEVLSPVTNE
+537 QEVLSSVTNE

-567 GHAQGLS
+567 GHSQGLS
-574 PVSQTQASY
+574 PVSQTQVSY

-615 SASRAQN
+615 STSRAQS
-622 LPDSSPTQNYISVHS
+622 LPDSSPTQNYISMHS
-637 SQNVQTQGSS
+637 SQNAQAQGSS
-647 PPQSQKFL
+647 SPPSQKFL
-655 PVVQSPSFASS
+655 PAVQSSFASS
-666 THCQTLQDNIPS
+666 THCQTLQNNMPS
-678 PDPKTYAERKL
+678 PDPKSYAERKL
-689 DSTVY
+689 DSNVY
-694 TPSKQEGDFPMQE
+694 TSSKQEDDFPMQE
-707 LPVLQ
+707 LQVLQ

-727 EINTQES
+727 EINVQES

-760 VGIALQGSKKEESV
+760 VGIALQGSKKEESM

-782 PTIGQVSNAA
+782 QQIGQVSSAA
-792 TLDMK
+792 TLDIK
-797 KAANLMQTPQIRLNA
+797 KATNLMQSPQISLNT
-812 KDLSQQHSLIHKVH
+812 KDLNQQHSLIHKVH
-826 ETKVQEQHDQIINPS
+826 EAKVQEQHDQIINAS

-852 HGHQATLPNTQVLL
+852 HGHQASLPNTQILL
-866 DPACDLQILQQS
+866 DSACDLQILQQS
-878 ILQAGLGPVKASL
+878 ILQAGLGQVKASL
-891 QVQCVQ
+891 QVQRVP
-897 SPQQIVHPFLQ
+897 SPQHIVHPFLQ
-908 MDSHIQSNG
+908 MDGHIIQSNG
-917 DPSQQQQLHPQNSEI
+917 DHSQQQLHTQNSEI
-932 MKMDL
+932 LKMDL
-937 SESSKPLHLT
+937 SESSKPLQQHLT
-947 TKDHFSETNQHDS
+947 TKGHFNETNQHES
-960 KNQFVSLGSICF
+960 KNHFVSLGSICF
-972 PEAMLLGDERN
+972 PEAMLLSDERN

-995 AVACGVTPSDFSKA
+995 AAACGVTPSDFPKS
-1009 TSNAAIPTVEDGDS
+1009 TSNETIPAAEDGDS
-1023 KSHFQQPLNVGP
+1023 KSHFQQSLDVGH

-1042 ITAAVGKPQTL
+1042 ITATVGKPQNIN
-1053 SDISLNG
+1053 DISLNG
-1060 NQVTVNLS
+1060 SQVTVNLS
-1068 PVSSLQSKMTL
+1068 PVPTLQSKMTH
-1079 DQQHVETSCQSRT
+1079 DQQHIETPGQNKASKLT
-1092 SKVISPGVG
+1092 SPVVG
-1101 SSHEVQETSSGP
+1101 PSHEAQEQSSGS
-1113 FKTESAANQESEE
+1113 FKKQSATNHESE
-1126 DNEVPVD
+1126 DDSEVPVE
-1133 SALNSN
+1133 STLNNN

-1152 GESATSESEFTLGGD
+1152 GESATSESEFTLVGD
-1167 DGGGPVN
+1167 DSGVSMN
-1174 PSRST
+1174 PTRSA
-1179 LALLTMAQPGDT
+1179 LALLATAQPGEAIS
-1191 VGGKLEEENQD
+1191 VKIEEENQD
-1202 LMHLNLQKKKTKGKG
+1202 LMHFNPQKKKTKGKG
-1217 QTKEDDSSNQK
+1217 QTKEEDSSNQK
-1228 QLKRPAH
+1228 QPKRPAQG
-1235 HKRQNPRGADTYFPY
+1235 KRQNPRGTDMYLPY
-1250 TPPSSESCHEGYQHQ
+1250 TPPSSEGCHDGYQHQ
-1265 EKMRQKIREVEE
+1265 EKMRQKIKEVEE

-1308 MPNRTRRSGTQSVR
+1308 MPNRTRRPGTQIVR

-1327 SLPKT
+1327 PLPKT
-1332 SSTAPTPFVPET
+1332 ASATPTASVSET
-1344 GSNSPSEKADN
+1344 GGNSLSEKLDN
-1355 ELKNLEPLS
+1355 ELKNLEHLS
-1364 SFSSDEEDPGVCGQ
+1364 SFSSDDEEPGVR
-1378 DSHKSSSTTLT
+1378 SHIYKSTSTTLT
-1389 SSDAPS
+1389 TLDATS
-1395 DKKKKTE
+1395 DKKKKTVME
-1402 AIQVAATSSAAN
+1402 NI
-1414 TAGSA
+1414 
-1419 TPSSTTAGVV
+1419 SST
-1429 KPDPPYSASSTVNN
+1429 
-1443 LENTNS
+1443 
-1449 AEPPKPVELD
+1449 EPPKPIELD
-1459 SLPLDQ
+1459 GLSSDQ
-1465 FAKGQDTI
+1465 FAKGQDTV

-1506 TFKEALQTGKEP
+1506 TFKEALKTGKEP

-1525 KALLQKFVPEIRDG
+1525 KALLQKFIPEIREG

-1567 VESSNKK
+1567 IENTNKK
-1574 EYVRVCSKKPRN
+1574 EYVRVCSKKPRS
-1586 KPSQNIRTV
+1586 KPSQIIRTV
-1595 PSKPSSSS
+1595 QAKPSSSS

-1613 VTTKTPSVKPKVK
+1613 TTTKAPSMKPKGK

-1641 WKEEFSSSQSDSSPE
+1641 WKEEFSSSQSESSPE
-1656 IHSNSSDNEEFDPP
+1656 IHSTSSDEEFDPP
-1670 APLVTRFLN
+1670 APFVTRFLN

-1737 HLDQPFKN
+1737 HLDQSFKN

-1756 TRDSKAKSGGSAIP
+1756 TRDSKAKSGGSAIS

-1783 LRTSKTTSK
+1783 LRTSKTTTK
-1792 STQEFAVDPEKIQLY
+1792 SAQEFAVDPEKIQLY